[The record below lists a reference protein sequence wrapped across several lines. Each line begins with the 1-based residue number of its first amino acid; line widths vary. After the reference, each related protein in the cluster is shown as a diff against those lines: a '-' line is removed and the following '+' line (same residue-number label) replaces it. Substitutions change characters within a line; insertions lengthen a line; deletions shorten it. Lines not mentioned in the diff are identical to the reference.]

1 LHSQRDSPNKQALRL
16 LHAVG
21 CAITSAYLHP
31 GNNLALT
38 AVLSQQLSHAL
49 STFFVRRIKA
59 RLSNLSGIK

>member
-1 LHSQRDSPNKQALRL
+1 M

-21 CAITSAYLHP
+21 CAITSAYLRP

-38 AVLSQQLSHAL
+38 AVLSQLLHSHAL

-59 RLSNLSGIK
+59 RLSNLLGIK